1 VRFYVANGLQI
12 GTGIGSA
19 EDAGIGDEKHREQ
32 QQNGCQTQRIFG
44 VFKPMEKAVHGYS
57 P

>member
-1 VRFYVANGLQI
+1 FYVANGLQI